1 MNKYTNALINSSSPY
16 LLQHA
21 HNPVNWEEWNEEV
34 VPRAKRENKLILV
47 SVGYAAC
54 HWCHVMEHE
63 CFEDEEVAELMN
75 KHFICIKVDREER
88 PDIDQIYMTAVQLM
102 TQRGGWPL
110 NCFTLPNGN
119 PIYGGTYF
127 PKAQWIHILRSL
139 VHTFENNTQE
149 TVAYSE
155 KLLEGIQ
162 QSELISKKESPK
174 TINTEFIHELVLRW
188 SRNFDSVEGG
198 ETRAPKFPMPSNY
211 DFLLHYAWAF
221 DDGKTRKHVE
231 LSLDK
236 MAMGG
241 IYDQIG
247 GGFSRYAVDI
257 LWKVPHFEKMLYD
270 NGQLLSLYAQAYKV
284 FRKPLYKRTAYGILD
299 WLEREMLSE
308 SGAFY
313 AALDADS
320 EGEEGK
326 FYCWDKESV
335 LKLFPGEE
343 TWITELY
350 SLNQNGYWEDGKF
363 ILLRRK
369 SDTEFLAVQQSDI
382 NTFES
387 KVKSINAIL
396 LEERSKRIRPAT
408 DDKCLTSWNA
418 LTITGLCDAYTALH
432 DDRFLYYA
440 LKCAKWLT
448 EKQLNLDGSI
458 MRNYKNGQSSIDGFL
473 DDYAH
478 TIQAF
483 IKLHQ
488 VTQDE
493 DWLEKAEHILDY
505 VFEHFFDPMSNMF
518 FFTTKNAKLIAR
530 KMELMDNVIPSSNSV
545 MAHNLFA
552 LGRLCDNQEW
562 VTISQQMLFNV
573 IDGMEYYGSSYS
585 NWAKLYLNFATTSFS
600 LKIQG
605 PNSKESIM
613 PLKTMYLPHCLIQ
626 QVCENTEQ
634 MDIQLCDLSSCLP
647 PFENVDEVIR
657 FLNKSKE
664 NIE

>member
-1 MNKYTNALINSSSPY
+1 
-16 LLQHA
+16 
-21 HNPVNWEEWNEEV
+21 
-34 VPRAKRENKLILV
+34 
-47 SVGYAAC
+47 
-54 HWCHVMEHE
+54 
-63 CFEDEEVAELMN
+63 
-75 KHFICIKVDREER
+75 
-88 PDIDQIYMTAVQLM
+88 MTAVQLM

-127 PKAQWIHILRSL
+127 PKAQWMHILKSL
-139 VHTFENNTQE
+139 VHTFENNIQE
-149 TVAYSE
+149 TIAYSE

-162 QSELISKKESPK
+162 QSELISIKETPKK
-174 TINTEFIHELVLRW
+174 INSEFIHELVLRW

-221 DDGKTRKHVE
+221 EDHKTSKHLE
-231 LSLDK
+231 LTLDK

-247 GGFSRYAVDI
+247 GGFSRYAVDM

-284 FRKPLYKRTAYGILD
+284 YQKPIYKRTVYGIVD

-308 SGAFY
+308 TGAFY

-326 FYCWDKESV
+326 FYCWDKETV
-335 LKLFPGEE
+335 LQLFPGSE
-343 TWITELY
+343 TWITDFY
-350 SLNQNGYWEDGKF
+350 SLNQSGYWEEGKY

-369 SDTEFLAVQQSDI
+369 SDSEFIVEHQSDI
-382 NTFES
+382 NSFES
-387 KVKSINAIL
+387 KVKSINSIL

-418 LTITGLCDAYTALH
+418 LTITGLCDAYSAFA
-432 DDRFLYYA
+432 DERFLYYA
-440 LKCAKWLT
+440 LKCAKWLIEHQINT
-448 EKQLNLDGSI
+448 DGSI
-458 MRNYKNGQSSIDGFL
+458 MRNFKNGKSSIDGFL

-483 IKLHQ
+483 IKLNQ

-493 DWLEKAEHILDY
+493 AWIQKSESILQY
-505 VFEHFFDPMSNMF
+505 VFENFYDASSHMF
-518 FFTTKNAKLIAR
+518 FFTAKNAKLIAR
-530 KMELMDNVIPSSNSV
+530 KMELTDNVIPSSNSV

-552 LGRLCDNQEW
+552 LGRLLDRQDWIDC
-562 VTISQQMLFNV
+562 SQQMLFNV
-573 IDGMEYYGSSYS
+573 MDGMEYYGSSYS
-585 NWAKLYLNFATTSFS
+585 NWAKLYLNFATANYT
-600 LKIQG
+600 LKIKG
-605 PNSKESIM
+605 PVSKESLEQ
-613 PLKTMYLPHCLIQ
+613 LKTTFLPHCLIQ
-626 QVCENTEQ
+626 QLYEDNEKI
-634 MDIQLCDLSSCLP
+634 DIQLCDMTSCLS
-647 PFENVDEVIR
+647 PFKNFEEVIQ
-657 FLNKSKE
+657 FLKNPKE
-664 NIE
+664 KINP